1 MILEVQSDNNVYVTC
16 CGIYDVVVRT
26 HHITHRNSIA
36 IYTRHTQHVIYIST
50 QPSRT
55 LWVINIS
62 TCNVAGWSLP
72 MIWLNRAC
80 GWWVYIYIYIYVRWR
95 STYTSQP
102 KHTCALILRV
112 SLRIVCAHTFNM
124 LILLTSWYCTW
135 QCHCQRHGRS
145 YCCRLS
151 FNSVASTAT
160 TMRTQGCLSQLVIA
174 GAATAMKTQCW
185 LN

>member
-80 GWWVYIYIYIYVRWR
+80 GWWVYIYIYICTMKIYVHITAK
-95 STYTSQP
+95 TYLCIDFESITEDRLRTHIQHADSSDV
-102 KHTCALILRV
+102 LILYLTM
-112 SLRIVCAHTFNM
+112 SLSAPWTQ
-124 LILLTSWYCTW
+124 LLLPSE
-135 QCHCQRHGRS
+135 
-145 YCCRLS
+145 L
-151 FNSVASTAT
+151 
-160 TMRTQGCLSQLVIA
+160 
-174 GAATAMKTQCW
+174 
-185 LN
+185 